1 MCGNASI
8 LFKDMIQ
15 SELKNDTIFVENGNC
30 TDSTHIGLATFR
42 HYQDGKSCNPNELKH
57 MYLKKSSAEV

>member
-15 SELKNDTIFVENGNC
+15 SELKNNAIFVENENC
-30 TDSTHIGLATFR
+30 TNSTHIGLATFR
-42 HYQDGKSCNPNELKH
+42 HYKDCKSCNSNELKP